1 VAGGAR
7 PQGDVAPGVLWAW
20 GANGEGQ
27 LGDGTTIRRSIPI
40 RVNNLDEGKAIVA
53 ARVAGG
59 GFVGGGH
66 TLVLRADGTVW
77 AWGENLTGEPGT
89 GIPPTVPLRFKSRGF
104 PG

>member
-1 VAGGAR
+1 M
-7 PQGDVAPGVLWAW
+7 APGVLWAW